1 MNINQYTSKKAE
13 IRRQGEI
20 MHILI
25 VDDNPTNVIIIRE
38 ILKREKYTN
47 ITTSSSAREMF
58 GYLGIEDSGVVN
70 VPKMNK
76 VDLVLLDM
84 MMPEMDGIEA
94 CRIVQQHDELR
105 DIPIIMVTAVGD
117 SKKLAEALDAGAV
130 DYVTKPINKVELLAR
145 IRLALRLKHEKDWH
159 KERDQHIQD
168 ELKLASQ
175 VQHAVL
181 SVPIQE
187 TNIQI
192 EALYKPSFELAGDL
206 YAWYPL
212 GEGRYG
218 VILLDMMGHGISSSL
233 FCMFIASVLK
243 DTVTTY
249 VEPEKVIQ
257 ELNRRFNQ
265 LHIENQLVQ
274 YYFTAIYL
282 VVDTKYKR
290 VDYVNAGHPPGLFFH
305 DDGEITKL
313 STTTF
318 PVGLFDRIEAEPK
331 SFSYEGAA
339 HLVLYTDGLLEMVEG
354 DQDVQLEFL
363 INELKSSH
371 HINKQQIEKVFFDE
385 ISSQERD
392 DDKCLVWISLAEGA
406 ELG

>member
-1 MNINQYTSKKAE
+1 MN
-13 IRRQGEI
+13 
-20 MHILI
+20 ILI

-38 ILKREKYTN
+38 ILKREQYTN
-47 ITTSSSAREMF
+47 IITAASAREMF
-58 GYLGIEDSGVVN
+58 QHLGVDATEAISRSLANE
-70 VPKMNK
+70 
-76 VDLVLLDM
+76 VDLILLDM

-94 CRIVQQHDELR
+94 CRLLQQNEQLR
-105 DIPIIMVTAVGD
+105 DIPVIMVTAVGD

-130 DYVTKPINKVELLAR
+130 DYVTKPINKVELMAR

-159 KERDQHIQD
+159 KERDQHIQE
-168 ELKLASQ
+168 ELKLASL

-181 SVPIQE
+181 STPIQD
-187 TNIQI
+187 QHFKV

-218 VILLDMMGHGISSSL
+218 IILLDMMGHGISSSL

-290 VDYVNAGHPPGLFFH
+290 IDYVNAGHPPGLFFA
-305 DDGEITKL
+305 DTGEVTRL
-313 STTTF
+313 GTTAP
-318 PVGLFDRIEAEPK
+318 PVGLFDRIDMESK
-331 SFSYEGAA
+331 SFHYEGEG
-339 HLVLYTDGLLEMVEG
+339 HLVLYTDGLLEAVEG
-354 DQDVQLEFL
+354 DQDVQLQFL
-363 INELKSSH
+363 IDELAGH
-371 HINKQQIEKVFFDE
+371 HELDKAEIERMFFEVGAPSDRE
-385 ISSQERD
+385 
-392 DDKCLVWISLAEGA
+392 DDKCLVWISLHEGTDSA
-406 ELG
+406 

>member
-1 MNINQYTSKKAE
+1 MN
-13 IRRQGEI
+13 
-20 MHILI
+20 ILI

-38 ILKREKYTN
+38 ILKREQYTN
-47 ITTSSSAREMF
+47 IVTSASAREMF
-58 GYLGIEDSGVVN
+58 EHLGLGEPDAVARAKANSF
-70 VPKMNK
+70 
-76 VDLVLLDM
+76 DLILLDM

-94 CRIVQQHDELR
+94 CRIIQQHELLK

-117 SKKLAEALDAGAV
+117 SKKLAEALDAGAM

-145 IRLALRLKHEKDWH
+145 MRLALRLKHEKDWH

-168 ELKLASQ
+168 ELKLASL

-181 SVPIQE
+181 STPIHDPSF
-187 TNIQI
+187 QI

-290 VDYVNAGHPPGLFFH
+290 IDYVNAGHPPGLFF
-305 DDGEITKL
+305 DDNGEVTKL
-313 STTTF
+313 STSTF
-318 PVGLFDRIEAEPK
+318 PVGLFDRIEAEPR
-331 SFSYEGAA
+331 SFLYEGDG
-339 HLVLYTDGLLEMVEG
+339 HLVLYTDGLLEAVEG
-354 DQDVQLEFL
+354 DQDVQLDFL
-363 INELKSSH
+363 IDQLKSNH
-371 HINKQQIEKVFFDE
+371 QLDKQKIETVFFEASAPAD
-385 ISSQERD
+385 RD
-392 DDKCLVWISLAEGA
+392 DDKCLVWISLNEGA
-406 ELG
+406 DN

>member
-1 MNINQYTSKKAE
+1 MN
-13 IRRQGEI
+13 
-20 MHILI
+20 ILI

-38 ILKREKYTN
+38 ILKREQYTN
-47 ITTSSSAREMF
+47 IVTSASAREMF
-58 GYLGIEDSGVVN
+58 EHLGLGEPDAVARAKANSF
-70 VPKMNK
+70 
-76 VDLVLLDM
+76 DLILLDM

-94 CRIVQQHDELR
+94 CRIIQQHELLK

-117 SKKLAEALDAGAV
+117 SKKLAEALDAGAM

-145 IRLALRLKHEKDWH
+145 MRLALRLKHEKDWH

-168 ELKLASQ
+168 ELKLASL

-181 SVPIQE
+181 STPIHDPSF
-187 TNIQI
+187 QI

-290 VDYVNAGHPPGLFFH
+290 IDYVNAGHPPGLFF
-305 DDGEITKL
+305 DDNGEVTKL
-313 STTTF
+313 STSTF
-318 PVGLFDRIEAEPK
+318 PVGLFDRIEAEPR
-331 SFSYEGAA
+331 SFHYEGDG
-339 HLVLYTDGLLEMVEG
+339 HLVLYTDGLLEAVEG
-354 DQDVQLEFL
+354 DQDVQLDFL
-363 INELKSSH
+363 IDQLKSNH
-371 HINKQQIEKVFFDE
+371 QLDKQKIETVFFEASAPAD
-385 ISSQERD
+385 RD
-392 DDKCLVWISLAEGA
+392 DDKCLVWISLNEGA
-406 ELG
+406 DN

>member
-1 MNINQYTSKKAE
+1 MN
-13 IRRQGEI
+13 
-20 MHILI
+20 ILI

-38 ILKREKYTN
+38 ILKREQYTN
-47 ITTSSSAREMF
+47 IVTSSSAREMF
-58 GYLGIEDSGVVN
+58 QHLGVGESDAISRSKANE
-70 VPKMNK
+70 
-76 VDLVLLDM
+76 VDLILLDM

-94 CRIVQQHDELR
+94 CRLLQQDEKLR
-105 DIPIIMVTAVGD
+105 DIPVIMVTAVGD

-130 DYVTKPINKVELLAR
+130 DYVTKPINKVELMAR

-159 KERDQHIQD
+159 KERDQHIQE
-168 ELKLASQ
+168 ELKLASL

-181 SVPIQE
+181 STPIHDPHF
-187 TNIQI
+187 QI

-218 VILLDMMGHGISSSL
+218 IILLDMMGHGISSSL

-290 VDYVNAGHPPGLFFH
+290 VDYVNAGHPPGLFFA
-305 DDGEITKL
+305 DQGEVTRL
-313 STTTF
+313 GTTAP
-318 PVGLFDRIEAEPK
+318 PVGLFDRIDMESK
-331 SFSYEGAA
+331 SFHYEGEG
-339 HLVLYTDGLLEMVEG
+339 HLVLYTDGLLEAVEG
-354 DQDVQLEFL
+354 DQDVQIQFL
-363 INELKSSH
+363 IDELAGNHKLD
-371 HINKQQIEKVFFDE
+371 KDE
-385 ISSQERD
+385 IQRMFFEVGAPSDRD
-392 DDKCLVWISLAEGA
+392 DDKCLVWISLHEGTDS
-406 ELG
+406 E